1 MPRVCDHPACEG
13 TFFGVPP
20 AGVRSLAGHHLA
32 RPALHWVHQA
42 RVWRVPPRPL
52 PAAPAYCSCCSSRPV
67 WMRDHESG
75 HLAVLALVT
84 AGTGDCEQEGWRGGE
99 GHVRM
104 RRQEERRRMRRM
116 SSWTLS
122 NRGSSADLTI
132 SLFLGNRIDLGPPCS
147 LIAWQQIDEYI
158 TPRLLL
164 VRTPPSSSH
173 AEAVPS
179 LELAHEHVGA
189 RRNAQHQ
196 HHWHKRSKSCP
207 ASWRY
212 HCAVFHQR
220 LPLAQ

>member
-1 MPRVCDHPACEG
+1 
-13 TFFGVPP
+13 
-20 AGVRSLAGHHLA
+20 
-32 RPALHWVHQA
+32 
-42 RVWRVPPRPL
+42 
-52 PAAPAYCSCCSSRPV
+52 
-67 WMRDHESG
+67 MRDHESG

-84 AGTGDCEQEGWRGGE
+84 AGTGDCEQEGWRGVE

-132 SLFLGNRIDLGPPCS
+132 SLFLGNRIDLGPPCT

-196 HHWHKRSKSCP
+196 HHWHACRGSATVPESASGQPEWTPCIRFAVGRAINERPNARQLRAARKRTAQNHRRALWCENQSIRHVQLPVRILKSTLHR
-207 ASWRY
+207 AFTLEIY
-212 HCAVFHQR
+212 GGADF
-220 LPLAQ
+220 